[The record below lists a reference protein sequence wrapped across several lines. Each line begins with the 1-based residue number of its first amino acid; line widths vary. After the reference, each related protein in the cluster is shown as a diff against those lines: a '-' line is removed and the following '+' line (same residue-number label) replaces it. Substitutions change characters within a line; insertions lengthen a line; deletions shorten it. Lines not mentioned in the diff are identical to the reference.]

1 MTALVRHVLVKVS
14 RRWRAAGVQA
24 RSALAA
30 TTLLAVVIAGAGVV
44 LLATLQHDLVQGI
57 DASNTAIAQGISAQV
72 SADVFAATPG
82 PEGQEDLESAIAEGA
97 PRRAV
102 VQVLDST
109 GSVVASSAEVA
120 EEPPLI
126 TDLPSP
132 GARDT
137 SRIHVRFDDDA
148 YRAIAVSGSV
158 GGRAFTVVVA
168 QSLGSV
174 EDSLHIAEI
183 TLAVGLPFLLLVVA
197 LATSVFVGRS
207 LRPVGAIRRAV
218 ERITE
223 RQLAERVPVPEGRD
237 EVSRLARTMNAMLTR
252 LETSAGAQRQFVA
265 DASHE
270 LRSPIATL
278 QAAADIAA
286 SVPGSITTAE
296 LAELVGGESR
306 RLERLVSDLLLL
318 ARHDDDGVRVRAEE
332 VDLDDLVD
340 AEARRLRA
348 TTALH
353 VEVDLVAARVV
364 GDPHSLSRVLRNL
377 SDNAVTHAESW
388 VQIRL
393 RKVGD
398 SAVLEVANDGPVIKA
413 TDADRVFGR
422 FVRLEESRARDR
434 GGSGLGLAIVQELVG
449 AHRGTVGVVP
459 QEQGA
464 RFRVVL
470 PLLVLD
476 GADGELDDENEFD
489 SKDKFDEPGEVGEPA
504 AVGQDVQGRSAGV
517 PVRPGGSTRS
527 RPDR

>member
-1 MTALVRHVLVKVS
+1 MTALVRDVVARAS
-14 RRWRAAGVQA
+14 RRWREAGVQA

-30 TTLLAVVIAGAGVV
+30 TALLAVVIAGAGAV
-44 LLATLQHDLVQGI
+44 LLMTLQHDLVQGI
-57 DASNTAIAQGISAQV
+57 DSSNTAIAQGISAQV
-72 SADVFAATPG
+72 SADVFDASPG

-120 EEPPLI
+120 GEPPI
-126 TDLPSP
+126 TTDLPSS
-132 GARDT
+132 GASDT

-148 YRAIAVSGSV
+148 YRAIAVSSSV
-158 GGRAFTVVVA
+158 GGQAFTVVVA

-183 TLAVGLPFLLLVVA
+183 TLAVGLPLLLLVVA

-207 LRPVGAIRRAV
+207 LRPVGAIRRTV

-252 LETSAGAQRQFVA
+252 LEASAGAQRQFVA

-286 SVPGSITTAE
+286 SVPGSTTTAE
-296 LAELVGGESR
+296 LAALVGGESR

-318 ARHDDDGVRVRAEE
+318 ARHDDDGVHLRAEE

-348 TTALH
+348 TSAVH

-364 GDPHSLSRVLRNL
+364 GDPHALSRVLRNL
-377 SDNAVTHAESW
+377 SDNALTHAESR

-393 RKVGD
+393 QKAGD
-398 SAVLEVANDGPVIKA
+398 SAVLEVANDGPAIEPA
-413 TDADRVFGR
+413 DADRVFGR

-434 GGSGLGLAIVQELVG
+434 GGSGLGLAIVRELVG
-449 AHRGTVGVVP
+449 AHRGTVAIVP

-476 GADGELDDENEFD
+476 DAGDALDGDDAFDGE
-489 SKDKFDEPGEVGEPA
+489 SGFDEPGAADGA
-504 AVGQDVQGRSAGV
+504 AVVGHGAPRRPAGV
-517 PVRPGGSTRS
+517 PVRPDGSTRP